1 MQKEQSADEII
12 QKMNIVQINDPNQ
25 INEWIQQILLEFP
38 SSVNDYQ
45 AGKDRAFGFMIGQI
59 MKRSKGQANPVLTNQ
74 LLKKALDE
82 LK

>member
-1 MQKEQSADEII
+1 
-12 QKMNIVQINDPNQ
+12 
-25 INEWIQQILLEFP
+25 
-38 SSVNDYQ
+38 
-45 AGKDRAFGFMIGQI
+45 MIGQI